1 MNIQEE
7 LNFNEFQFPS
17 FEEWK
22 QEAIK
27 SLNGDDYEKR
37 LFTNTIENIILKPI
51 YNLNDLENNILYN
64 FQYPGIAP
72 YNRGNNPLGY
82 KANPWYIAQAIPYPD
97 IKQFNTALRNDL
109 VNGQNAINIKVRG
122 NSNHHRQIK
131 YGIELNNIDDFTN
144 AFENIDLSNYP
155 IYFSS
160 EDFFYDLSKL
170 FLEYLKFSNIDLA
183 KVYGNLGADIYG
195 KLLSSGNLQ
204 FPIQKYYG
212 QIAEIIKQY
221 RDLSSDFGV
230 ININGALFHNSG
242 ANAIQEIAYSFTTAL
257 EYLQNLQSFNLNID
271 EIAQTMRFSFGV
283 GSNFFMEIAKLRA
296 ARIIWTKII
305 REFGGNEQSQKM
317 FIHSQTSLRNK
328 TKFNPWSNIIRN
340 TTECLSA
347 ILGNS
352 NSIEV
357 GFFDFAYGYPSELSR
372 RLARNTQLIFLY
384 ESHLIDTIDPVAG
397 SYYLEN
403 LTNELCLLVWKE
415 IQKIEASG
423 GFMENIKNG
432 NIQAEIKQTAAN
444 QIKDYHTRKLGIIG
458 TNKYPLLNEKTP
470 EDYMEFEYNEENQ
483 SEQNNELN
491 IEQLKALRF
500 AEDFEKLRDNANA
513 YKEKNGAY
521 PSITLFNFGELSEY
535 KSRNDFATE
544 YLSIAGF
551 EVKSSPGFQTSSDAM
566 KYLLDTPCN
575 IIVICSTD
583 ENYKKFVPEFAQM
596 VKKFKP
602 LTYIILAGYPKE
614 QIELYKQF
622 GVDDFIYRNSD
633 LYETLLR
640 IQSINQII

>member
-7 LNFNEFQFPS
+7 LNFDEFPIPS
-17 FEEWK
+17 YEQWK
-22 QEAIK
+22 DEAIK
-27 SLNGDDYEKR
+27 SLKGGDFEKK
-37 LFTNTIENIILKPI
+37 LFTKTIEDILLKPI

-144 AFENIDLSNYP
+144 AFKNIDLSKYP

-160 EDFFYDLSKL
+160 EDFFYGLSKL

-221 RDLSSDFGV
+221 RGLNSDFGV

-317 FIHSQTSLRNK
+317 FIHSQTSFRNK

-357 GFFDFAYGYPSELSR
+357 GYFDFAYGYPSELSR

-415 IQKIEASG
+415 IQKIETSG

-432 NIQAEIKQTAAN
+432 NIQAEIKQTADN

-491 IEQLKALRF
+491 FEQLKALRF
-500 AEDFEKLRDNANA
+500 AEDFEKLRDNANT

-535 KSRNDFATE
+535 KPRNDFATE

-566 KYLLDTPCN
+566 KYLLDTQCN

-622 GVDDFIYRNSD
+622 GVDDFIYLNSD
-633 LYETLLR
+633 VYETLMR
-640 IQSINQII
+640 IQKINQII

>member
-7 LNFNEFQFPS
+7 LNFDEFPIPS
-17 FEEWK
+17 YEQWK
-22 QEAIK
+22 DEAIK
-27 SLNGDDYEKR
+27 SLKGGDFEKK
-37 LFTNTIENIILKPI
+37 LVTKTIEDILLKPI

-144 AFENIDLSNYP
+144 AFENIDLLKYP
-155 IYFSS
+155 LYFSS
-160 EDFFYDLSKL
+160 ENFFYDLSKL

-230 ININGALFHNSG
+230 ININGTLFHNSG

-372 RLARNTQLIFLY
+372 RLARNTQLIYLN

-397 SYYLEN
+397 SHYLEN

-432 NIQAEIKQTAAN
+432 NIQAEIKQTADN

-500 AEDFEKLRDNANA
+500 AEDFEKLRDNSNA

-535 KSRNDFATE
+535 KPRNDFAGE
-544 YLSIAGF
+544 YLAIGGF
-551 EVKSSPGFQTSSDAM
+551 EIKSTPTFSTSSDAM
-566 KYLLDTPCN
+566 KYLLENPSN
-575 IIVICSTD
+575 IITICSSD
-583 ENYKKFVPEFAQM
+583 EKYVKIVPEFAQM

-622 GVDDFIYRNSD
+622 GVDDFIYLNSD
-633 LYETLLR
+633 VYETLLR
-640 IQSINQII
+640 IQKINQII

>member
-7 LNFNEFQFPS
+7 LNFDEFPIPS
-17 FEEWK
+17 YEQWK
-22 QEAIK
+22 DEAIK
-27 SLNGDDYEKR
+27 SLKGGDFEKK
-37 LFTNTIENIILKPI
+37 LFTKTIEDILLKPI

-109 VNGQNAINIKVRG
+109 VNGQNAINIKVG
-122 NSNHHRQIK
+122 SNSNHHRQIK
-131 YGIELNNIDDFTN
+131 YGIELNNIDDFAN
-144 AFENIDLSNYP
+144 AFENIDLAKYP

-221 RDLSSDFGV
+221 RGLSSDFGV

-317 FIHSQTSLRNK
+317 FIHSQTSFRNK

-357 GFFDFAYGYPSELSR
+357 GYFDFAYGYPSELSR

-415 IQKIEASG
+415 IQKIETSG

-432 NIQAEIKQTAAN
+432 NIQAEIKQTADN

-491 IEQLKALRF
+491 FEQLKALRF
-500 AEDFEKLRDNANA
+500 AEDFEKLRDNANT

-535 KSRNDFATE
+535 KPRNDFATE

-566 KYLLDTPCN
+566 KYLLDTQCN

-622 GVDDFIYRNSD
+622 GVDDFIYLNSD
-633 LYETLLR
+633 VYETLMR
-640 IQSINQII
+640 IQKINQII

>member
-7 LNFNEFQFPS
+7 LNFDEFPIPS
-17 FEEWK
+17 YEQWK
-22 QEAIK
+22 DEAIK
-27 SLNGDDYEKR
+27 SLKGGDFEKK
-37 LFTNTIENIILKPI
+37 LFTKTIEDILLKPI

-144 AFENIDLSNYP
+144 AFENIDLLKYP
-155 IYFSS
+155 LYFSS

-221 RDLSSDFGV
+221 RGLSSDFGV

-271 EIAQTMRFSFGV
+271 TIAPKIRFSFGI

-305 REFGGNEQSQKM
+305 REFGGNEQSQKV

-403 LTNELCLLVWKE
+403 LTNDLCLLVWKE

-535 KSRNDFATE
+535 KPRNDFATE

-566 KYLLDTPCN
+566 KYLLDTQCN

-633 LYETLLR
+633 VYETLMR